1 MEPLEELLA
10 KIQSLNKESKY
21 SDVIDLLSDKV
32 LEEYKSPDLYIE
44 KVRAYHN
51 TKEKELR
58 NKLTD
63 IALNID
69 ANNATIAAG
78 IDLTNTST
86 SSNTIG
92 TGSKSWTLATA
103 KSYQI
108 GQWVTLTDAGTPTNY
123 ALGQVTACNSGT
135 KVLTVNVTVTSG
147 SGTIASWTVQYSS
160 PPDQTVNI
168 SGLTELTG
176 LIASN
181 DMLVIYVAS
190 AGANK
195 KISMKTLELHFRSI
209 LGV

>member
-1 MEPLEELLA
+1 MTA
-10 KIQSLNKESKY
+10 ATITAATYQQ
-21 SDVIDLLSDKV
+21 
-32 LEEYKSPDLYIE
+32 
-44 KVRAYHN
+44 VRGATEWGTGTNAYNDMVGATATAINSHA
-51 TKEKELR
+51 
-58 NKLTD
+58 TD
-63 IALNID
+63 ID
-69 ANNATIAAG
+69 AINATIAAG

-123 ALGQVTACNSGT
+123 ALGQVTAWNSGT

-147 SGTIASWTVQYSS
+147 SGTITSWTVQYSS

-181 DMLVIYVAS
+181 DMLVIYDAS